1 MVSRRLGLEPTLVVA
16 TVVSVLG
23 EVARSTATTPAG
35 FLGWSVIAL
44 AGMGMGMGMDNV
56 LLPPLVKRYF
66 PDRIGPVTAVHSVAM
81 SFSTA
86 IPPLLAVPLAV
97 LLAAGWVA
105 CRPAM
110 LEDTWGGRGPADG
123 SLPLSGDP
131 R

>member
-1 MVSRRLGLEPTLVVA
+1 MVSRRLGLEPTLVA
-16 TVVSVLG
+16 TLVSVLG

-44 AGMGMGMGMDNV
+44 AGMEMGNV
-56 LLPPLVKRYF
+56 PLPLFVKRYF